1 MFSLCI
7 CHRLAPSTLVSC
19 LVFLPNEGK
28 YLSLYI
34 GIGRS
39 GFLIMDEPLAQN
51 LSAVMAA
58 AAAALQ
64 KPAAHGFQGPGGQC
78 KVFW

>member
-1 MFSLCI
+1 M
-7 CHRLAPSTLVSC
+7 SC

-58 AAAALQ
+58 AALQ
-64 KPAAHGFQGPGGQC
+64 KPAARGFQGPGGQC